1 MKKYITIL
9 LLSITVALSGCAVGD
24 ALFTSKVAV
33 YDENGQPV
41 LNEDGTQ
48 KYIYEQSDLVT
59 AFVDGT
65 KSVGGIW
72 YWVGSGVA
80 MVAGAYVSYRNG
92 KNKGLIVA
100 DTIAAGVDAYRD
112 QLDQV
117 EGGSVAG
124 DKLIQAIDTAASG
137 TSVQAE
143 VKSVIAKT
151 TTPDKTANSTITFEQ
166 YIKTN

>member
-1 MKKYITIL
+1 MRKHITIL
-9 LLSITVALSGCAVGD
+9 LILATATLSGCAVGD
-24 ALFTSKVAV
+24 ALLTTKVAV

-48 KYIYEQSDLVT
+48 KYIYEQSDIVT

-65 KSVGGIW
+65 KSAGGVW

-137 TSVQAE
+137 TKVSTE
-143 VKSVIAKT
+143 VKNIIAKN
-151 TTPDKTANSTITFEQ
+151 TTPDKVANSTITFEQ